1 MASRLWGFVCVS
13 GGLLMVL
20 NRKCII
26 RISRYKNALNRLK
39 ALGFV
44 KVFSGNLADAAGV
57 TSSQVRKDF
66 SLFGITGNR
75 RGGYQVEDL
84 IKKIRNVLGKDE
96 LQKVVLVGVGN
107 IGRALLR
114 YKGFVSGGIEIIAGF
129 DIDPEKY
136 SKNDTEV
143 PILPLE
149 TFREFALEHDVKIG
163 ILAVPDVAAHHISE
177 IMISAGIKG
186 ILNFAPIQLR
196 ATDSVVVSNINL
208 EVELENLI
216 YFVNAQTK
224 ADN

>member
-1 MASRLWGFVCVS
+1 M
-13 GGLLMVL
+13 MV

-26 RISRYKNALNRLK
+26 RLSRYKSALKRLK

-75 RGGYQVEDL
+75 RGGYNVDEL
-84 IKKIRNVLGKDE
+84 IEKIREILGKNE
-96 LQKVVLVGVGN
+96 LQKVVLIGAGSIGN
-107 IGRALLR
+107 ALLR
-114 YKGFVSGGIEIIAGF
+114 YKGFETGGIKIMAAF
-129 DIDPEKY
+129 DIDPEKIRPDA
-136 SKNDTEV
+136 DT

-149 TFREFALEHDVKIG
+149 NFQDFVQQHSIRVG
-163 ILAVPDVAAHHISE
+163 ILAVPDIAAHHVSE
-177 IMISAGIKG
+177 IMISAGITG

-196 ATDSVVVSNINL
+196 GAEGVIINNINL

-216 YFVNAQTK
+216 YFVNAAEKTGIEG
-224 ADN
+224 

>member
-1 MASRLWGFVCVS
+1 MI
-13 GGLLMVL
+13 M

-26 RISRYKNALNRLK
+26 RLSRYKNALKRLK

-75 RGGYQVEDL
+75 RGGYRVDEL
-84 IKKIRNVLGKDE
+84 IERIREILGKNE
-96 LQKVVLVGVGN
+96 LQKVVLVGAGN
-107 IGRALLR
+107 IGHALMR
-114 YKGFVSGGIEIIAGF
+114 YRGFEAGGIKIMAAF
-129 DIDPEKY
+129 DIDPARY
-136 SKNDTEV
+136 DQNAEV
-143 PILPLE
+143 PVFPMDG
-149 TFREFALEHDVKIG
+149 FRAYVQEHEIKIG
-163 ILAVPDVAAHHISE
+163 ILAVPDVAAHHVSE

-196 ATDSVVVSNINL
+196 GADDVIVSNINL

-216 YFVNAQTK
+216 YFVNAAGK
-224 ADN
+224 AELTDDTEA

>member
-1 MASRLWGFVCVS
+1 
-13 GGLLMVL
+13 MVM

-26 RISRYKNALNRLK
+26 RLSRYKNALKRLK

-75 RGGYQVEDL
+75 RGGYKVDEL
-84 IKKIRNVLGKDE
+84 IFRIREILGKNE
-96 LQKVVLVGVGN
+96 LQKVVIVGVGN
-107 IGRALLR
+107 IGKALIR
-114 YKGFVSGGIEIIAGF
+114 YKGFEAGGIKIVAAF
-129 DIDPEKY
+129 DIDPVKY
-136 SKNDTEV
+136 TRSFEV
-143 PILPLE
+143 PVLPME
-149 TFREFALEHDVKIG
+149 DFRTFIQEHQVKIG
-163 ILAVPDVAAHHISE
+163 ILAVPDVAAHHVSE

-196 ATDSVVVSNINL
+196 AADDVVISNINL

-216 YFVNAQTK
+216 YFVNVQGK
-224 ADN
+224 AESV

>member
-1 MASRLWGFVCVS
+1 MT
-13 GGLLMVL
+13 L

-75 RGGYQVEDL
+75 RGGYKVDEL
-84 IKKIRNVLGKDE
+84 IINIRKILGKNE
-96 LQKVVLVGVGN
+96 QQKVVIVGVGN
-107 IGRALLR
+107 IGKALLR
-114 YKGFVSGGIEIIAGF
+114 YKGFESGGIKVMAAF
-129 DIDPEKY
+129 DIDPGKY
-136 SKNDTEV
+136 SRTFEIPV
-143 PILPLE
+143 LPLE
-149 TFREFALEHDVKIG
+149 DFRKFVQDHDIKIG
-163 ILAVPDVAAHHISE
+163 ILSVPEVAAHHVSE

-196 ATDSVVVSNINL
+196 SATDVVISNINL

-216 YFVNAQTK
+216 YFVNVQDK
-224 ADN
+224 AEEEDLDEL

>member
-1 MASRLWGFVCVS
+1 
-13 GGLLMVL
+13 MVM

-26 RISRYKNALNRLK
+26 RLSRYKNALKRLR

-75 RGGYQVEDL
+75 RGGYKVDEL
-84 IKKIRNVLGKDE
+84 IFKIREILGKNE
-96 LQKVVLVGVGN
+96 LQKVVIVGVGH
-107 IGRALLR
+107 IGNALLR
-114 YKGFVSGGIEIIAGF
+114 YKGFEAGGIKIIAAF
-129 DIDPEKY
+129 DIDPSKY
-136 SKNDTEV
+136 TKAAEV

-149 TFREFALEHDVKIG
+149 EFRKFVQEHQIKIG
-163 ILAVPDVAAHHISE
+163 ILSVPDVAAHHVSE

-196 ATDSVVVSNINL
+196 AADEVVIGNINL

-216 YFVNAQTK
+216 YFVNAQDK
-224 ADN
+224 ADPTLALMEDEN

>member
-1 MASRLWGFVCVS
+1 MT
-13 GGLLMVL
+13 L

-75 RGGYQVEDL
+75 RGGYKVDEL
-84 IKKIRNVLGKDE
+84 ITNIRKILGKNE
-96 LQKVVLVGVGN
+96 QQKVVIVGVGN
-107 IGRALLR
+107 IGKALLR
-114 YKGFVSGGIEIIAGF
+114 YKGFESGGIKIMAAF
-129 DIDPEKY
+129 DIDPGKY
-136 SKNDTEV
+136 SRTHEIPV
-143 PILPLE
+143 LPLE
-149 TFREFALEHDVKIG
+149 DFRDFVQQHDVKIG
-163 ILAVPDVAAHHISE
+163 ILSVPEVAAHHVSE

-196 ATDSVVVSNINL
+196 SATDVVISNINL

-216 YFVNAQTK
+216 YFVNVQDK
-224 ADN
+224 ADDEDLNEL